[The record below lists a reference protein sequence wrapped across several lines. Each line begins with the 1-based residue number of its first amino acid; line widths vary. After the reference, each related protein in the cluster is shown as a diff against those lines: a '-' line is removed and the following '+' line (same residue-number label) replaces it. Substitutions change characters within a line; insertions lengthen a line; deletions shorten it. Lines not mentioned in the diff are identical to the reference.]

1 VGPIQAKRIGI
12 ALNAPQLGVDATQQQ
27 AYAADDQAGRKISM
41 EQFLVVLSRPA
52 SLTYVDRPIVDR
64 TGLTG
69 STDFTLDFA
78 PQSAMETGAISR
90 SALPSIFT
98 ALEEQ
103 LGMKLKTETGPVDV
117 IVIDRVEEPS
127 EN

>member
-1 VGPIQAKRIGI
+1 
-12 ALNAPQLGVDATQQQ
+12 
-27 AYAADDQAGRKISM
+27 M
-41 EQFLVVLSRPA
+41 EQFLVVLSGPA
-52 SLTYVDRPIVDR
+52 SLPYVDRPIVDR

-78 PQSAMETGAISR
+78 PQSAIDTGASSP

-117 IVIDRVEEPS
+117 IVIDRVEEPT